1 MYIFLDGLKA
11 PTAVGVLCYGN
22 LMGPSTIWFPH
33 FGSQVYF
40 SFNQTCIKSGKRH
53 FGKKQFVC
61 DLQAFLAQFFL
72 FFSLMDSLA
81 RGPEDRP

>member
-11 PTAVGVLCYGN
+11 PTTVGVLYYGN

-40 SFNQTCIKSGKRH
+40 SFFPLANTSFLRLTLK
-53 FGKKQFVC
+53 
-61 DLQAFLAQFFL
+61 DLEGRKTHTTYITVNLIAKFC
-72 FFSLMDSLA
+72 
-81 RGPEDRP
+81 GT